1 MFVSSGSGGIAYYLK
16 NDPPGKDDLTVH
28 EYFALVDGN
37 YDPDKD
43 GEVNYGY
50 DEDLAA
56 SWIKLANEMLECSE
70 QKSTQAH

>member
-1 MFVSSGSGGIAYYLK
+1 M
-16 NDPPGKDDLTVH
+16 H
-28 EYFALVDGN
+28 GN